1 MIQNSASKQ
10 GKEMQGTQLKD
21 FIVEQLEE
29 IKARDIVVIDIREKS
44 TISDY
49 MIICS
54 GTSTRHVKSIA
65 IQLVKELKEKE
76 LQPLGVEGDDV
87 GEWVLVDSGDVIA
100 HVMQPTTRDYYQ
112 LEKLWGEDSA
122 HRSES

>member
-1 MIQNSASKQ
+1 MIQNSALKQ
-10 GKEMQGTQLKD
+10 GKEMQGTELKD
-21 FIVEQLEE
+21 FIVGQLEE
-29 IKARDIVVIDIREKS
+29 IKAKDIVIMDVSETS
-44 TISDY
+44 TFTDY

-65 IQLVKELKEKE
+65 IQLVKELKEKNM
-76 LQPLGVEGDDV
+76 QPLGVEGDDA

-100 HVMQPTTRDYYQ
+100 HVMQPTTRDYFQ

>member
-1 MIQNSASKQ
+1 MIQNSALKQ
-10 GKEMQGTQLKD
+10 GKQMQGTELKD
-21 FIVEQLEE
+21 FIVDQLEE
-29 IKARDIVVIDIREKS
+29 IKAKEITVIEIGEKS
-44 TISDY
+44 TIADY
-49 MIICS
+49 MIIAS

-65 IQLVKELKEKE
+65 IQLVKELKEKN

-87 GEWVLVDSGDVIA
+87 GEWVLVDSGDVIT
-100 HVMQPTTRDYYQ
+100 HVMQPITRDYYQ

>member
-1 MIQNSASKQ
+1 MIQNNALIQ
-10 GKEMQGTQLKD
+10 GTKMQGTELRD
-21 FIVEQLEE
+21 FIIGQLEE
-29 IKARDIVVIDIREKS
+29 IKAKEITVLDIGDKS
-44 TISDY
+44 TIADF
-49 MIICS
+49 MIIAS

-65 IQLVKELKEKE
+65 IQLVKELKEKN

-87 GEWVLVDSGDVIA
+87 GEWVLVDSGDVIT
-100 HVMQPTTRDYYQ
+100 HVMQPTTRDYFQ

>member
-1 MIQNSASKQ
+1 MQ
-10 GKEMQGTQLKD
+10 GKELKD

-29 IKARDIVVIDIREKS
+29 IKAKEILVIDVSEKT
-44 TISDY
+44 TIADY

-65 IQLVKELKEKE
+65 IQMVKELKEKE
-76 LQPLGVEGDDV
+76 LQPLGVEGDDA
-87 GEWVLVDSGDVIA
+87 GEWVLVDSGDVIT
-100 HVMQPTTRDYYQ
+100 HVMQPITRDYYQ
-112 LEKLWGEDSA
+112 LEKLWSEDSA